1 MKAMH
6 FLALGILFLTFN
18 VSVAQS
24 WTKLGSAKVT
34 GASDHDE
41 IWVTGIQGD
50 FTAIKLFVQN
60 EGIEF
65 DRVAVTYGNGTKDE
79 MEIRSFI
86 QAGGETRVLDL
97 RGGDR
102 VIRKIDFWYKSNP
115 NTKRKTQVVVYG
127 RR

>member
-1 MKAMH
+1 MKAIH
-6 FLALGILFLTFN
+6 FLALGILFLTYN
-18 VSVAQS
+18 VSDAQT

-41 IWVTGIQGD
+41 IWVTGIQGN
-50 FTAIKLFVQN
+50 FTAIKLFVEN

-79 MEIRSFI
+79 MEIRNFI
-86 QAGGETRVLDL
+86 KAGEETRVLDL

-115 NTKRKTQVVVYG
+115 NTKRKAQVIVYG